1 MSEEAP
7 VHQDRG
13 FAQGC
18 AAKFYGSERRPWTLF
33 GGSIQILANHRGL
46 IRLDVH
52 SRAEVVVIRQAEPNL
67 MFSWVKKKL
76 LAGAIELV
84 GMAHELSIHEDCR
97 SVGSRLG
104 L

>member
-1 MSEEAP
+1 
-7 VHQDRG
+7 
-13 FAQGC
+13 
-18 AAKFYGSERRPWTLF
+18 
-33 GGSIQILANHRGL
+33 
-46 IRLDVH
+46 
-52 SRAEVVVIRQAEPNL
+52 

-97 SVGSRLG
+97 PVGSRLG